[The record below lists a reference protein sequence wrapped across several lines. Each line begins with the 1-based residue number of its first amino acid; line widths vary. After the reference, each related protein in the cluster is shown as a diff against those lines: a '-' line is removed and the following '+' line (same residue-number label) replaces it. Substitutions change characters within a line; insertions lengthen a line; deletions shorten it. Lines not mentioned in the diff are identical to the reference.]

1 MILLKGKEGLPHV
14 VGKDIQNVFQNLFK
28 QRGKWRREVR
38 KYVEKYYTDDAPTIG
53 DAPKTVVFMAD
64 GRMHHGGLCD
74 RLKGIV
80 SVYSVCKAMGLRFKI
95 HFVSP
100 FCLEEFLV
108 PNEVD
113 WRISPEELSYNKAEA
128 LPLFCGT
135 NGTHVEMPFQRRWF
149 VKNFKRDFRQFHV
162 YTNADL
168 VGKDRYGTLF
178 RELFSLSPDLDAA
191 VKAVKEEIGD
201 KYIAI
206 VCRFQQLLGDFV
218 EGNYEVLSAENQE
231 YLMDKAFAE
240 IEKIYRSQRVQL
252 PVLLTSESVRFLDY
266 ATRRAPYIHR
276 VPGELVHMDWS
287 NNGESRLHL
296 KSFADLIAL
305 SGAESIYLLKS
316 PKMYNSG
323 FPRIAAKIGGKPFKL
338 VRFMYE

>member
-28 QRGKWRREVR
+28 QRGKWRREVS
-38 KYVEKYYTDDAPTIG
+38 KYVEKYYTDNAPTIG
-53 DAPKTVVFMAD
+53 GAQKTVVFMAD

-80 SVYSVCKAMGLRFKI
+80 SVYSVCKTMGLRFKI

-113 WRISPEELSYNKAEA
+113 WHISPDELGFNKAETM
-128 LPLFCGT
+128 PLFCGT
-135 NGTHVEMPFQRRWF
+135 NGTHVERPFQRRWF
-149 VKNFKRDFRQFHV
+149 VKNFKRDFSQIHV

-168 VGKDRYGTLF
+168 VGKDNYGTLF
-178 RELFSLSPDLDAA
+178 RELFSLSPELDAA
-191 VKAVKEEIGD
+191 VKAVKKEIGG
-201 KYIAI
+201 KYIA
-206 VCRFQQLLGDFV
+206 VTCRFQQLLGDFT
-218 EGNYEVLSAENQE
+218 EGDYEVLSPKEQDE
-231 YLMDKAFAE
+231 LMGNALAE
-240 IEKIYRSQRVQL
+240 IEKIYRSQKVKL
-252 PVLLTSESVRFLDY
+252 PILLTSESVRFLDY
-266 ATRRAPYIHR
+266 ATQRAPYIHR

-287 NNGESRLHL
+287 SNGESSLHL
-296 KSFADLIAL
+296 KSFADLTAL

-323 FPRIAAKIGGKPFKL
+323 FPRIAAKIGGKPFRL